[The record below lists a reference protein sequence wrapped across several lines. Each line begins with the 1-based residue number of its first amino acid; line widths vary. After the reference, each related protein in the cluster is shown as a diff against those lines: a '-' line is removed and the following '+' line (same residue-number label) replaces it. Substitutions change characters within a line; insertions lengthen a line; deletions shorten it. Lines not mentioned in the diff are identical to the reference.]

1 MPIQEKDLGK
11 YNRPGIY
18 IEEIDNSI
26 VEAPI
31 QNVLINLV
39 PGFSKKGPFNNP
51 VYIENKIDFE
61 RVFGSIDYQL
71 ERKQSFFHR
80 SCLKMIETGPIWALN
95 LLSTEPNRDQLN
107 WVSVSCSAKYDSSD
121 FSDPYLADYERF
133 FNRQD
138 FWERDSESFL
148 DLVNDP
154 VEDTTKL
161 LHLTNM
167 GDKTI
172 TVFLFKSTATN
183 FDVTAEQWYEGV
195 NNVPQYIQP
204 KSLIS
209 DYLVDV
215 LILAGDW
222 TDYKTL
228 ANDTTYS
235 TYFTTDGLLV
245 AGVQD
250 FVNEYGVDVLAN
262 YDVSLIPNFKD
273 LNNRDLYIET
283 VINNDTDTT
292 NLFCTYNE
300 DLLLDS
306 DFPTDLMDLVGDTI
320 VGENATAINFLSYSQ
335 NIKEDIDYP
344 NVALDSANNV
354 FAPNTSGYGTSYG
367 STWLN
372 WSTAG
377 IQANT
382 FTSGVT
388 SQYDFTYTSA
398 TYIINGVLYEIP
410 TGTTQGIT
418 EHSQVAEGYQR
429 RDIIYLDSDGL
440 QVEEGVSTLSGGTE
454 TLREINFSNTTTIIL
469 GTINIS
475 TTGGVTSG
483 IYDEITVGTGSS
495 LPLDVDVT
503 MSAGVDVSGDYL
515 LVEFNY
521 TSGTTVTNSQY
532 DRLRS
537 MKYYTELSTNLD
549 ANKGVIVLSTG
560 AGKEEIIDPV
570 SSTYTTTANAKVKIY
585 VDTPA
590 NYLTS
595 AIYYVDKEFTY
606 TSGVKMTTTYTS
618 LSNVVAKYS
627 DFYLDF
633 FDGEINN
640 GDYVNGD
647 SANLLTM
654 YLDANGILTVD
665 FTQAPTAPITVTT
678 DIGNWKQTLEIEET
692 IVDDTNTVQISVD
705 KTRYAEVK
713 RGDYLEAYVDTTSI
727 EIGEQPRTLTR
738 IINITNDANG
748 ITKTLKT
755 DAPIK
760 ISYTDTLEP
769 YTTVYPAIWKYAT
782 YLKGVSLVPFKIHA
796 DSLPNGTE
804 QRQSDIL
811 DVMGTGTQMF
821 KGLTNKNKI
830 SWRYL
835 VDTFGLGLINSS
847 KQQYVDLC
855 GEKLN
860 CLGFVNMPSAKQFK
874 KSDNPSYTNTD
885 GSLST
890 EYIAD
895 GANQDKNP
903 DFLYTF
909 GSGSGRSTVGYFFPF
924 VKSTYD
930 GITKEVPPAA
940 FMASAYMRKQLSNV
954 AGTYPWTI
962 VAGVNMGRVPDI
974 GGTEMDFTN
983 DDLANLAGMGAN
995 PVTFIRNVGYTIND
1009 ENTAQVFPVSS
1020 LSYMHSR
1027 EVLIELENEIYDML
1041 LRYQWKF
1048 NTPSIRSE
1056 IKYRADRICQR
1067 YVDSNALYAYRNVCD
1082 TTNNTN
1088 YIIDLQGGVLD
1099 TFVEIVKGMGWIVNN
1114 ITIERTGAINS
1125 TGFQA

>member
-51 VYIENKIDFE
+51 VYVENKIDFE
-61 RVFGSIDYQL
+61 KIFGGIDYQL
-71 ERKQSFFHR
+71 ERKGSFFHR
-80 SCLKMIETGPIWALN
+80 TCLKMIETGPIWALN
-95 LLSTEPNRDQLN
+95 LLDTEPNRDQLS
-107 WVSVSCSAKYDSSD
+107 WVSVSCSAKYSSD
-121 FSDPYLADYERF
+121 DFSNPNTDDYEKF

-154 VEDTTKL
+154 TEDTERL

-183 FDVTAEQWYEGV
+183 FDVTAESWYEGV
-195 NNVPQYIQP
+195 NNVPQYIRP

-209 DYLVDV
+209 DYLIDV

-228 ANDTTYS
+228 AVDTTWS
-235 TYFTTDGLLV
+235 NYFSTDGLLV
-245 AGVQD
+245 DGVED

-273 LNNRDLYIET
+273 LNGRDLYVET

-292 NLFCTYNE
+292 NLFCTYSE
-300 DLLLDS
+300 DLLLDA
-306 DFPTDLMDLVGDTI
+306 DYPTDLMDLVGDTI
-320 VGENATAINFLSYSQ
+320 VGTSYESINFLSYDQ
-335 NIKEDIDYP
+335 NIKEDIEYP
-344 NVALDSANNV
+344 NVALDAANNV
-354 FAPNTSGYGTSYG
+354 FAPNISGYGLGYG
-367 STWLN
+367 STWMN
-372 WSTAG
+372 WSTNGTGIVAG
-377 IQANT
+377 TFNTTTIQQP
-382 FTSGVT
+382 FTLS
-388 SQYDFTYTSA
+388 SA
-398 TYIINGVLYEIP
+398 SYIINGVNYELSGS
-410 TGTTQGIT
+410 TYNVQL
-418 EHSQVAEGYQR
+418 EVVADGYER
-429 RDIIYLDSDGL
+429 TDIIYLDSDGF
-440 QVEEGVSTLSGGTE
+440 QVEKGVETVSGTT
-454 TLREINFSNTTTIIL
+454 TLRAINFTNTNAIIL
-469 GTINIS
+469 GTVNMVN
-475 TTGGVTSG
+475 TGGSYTGSAGYDAETVDGSGFVALPVTMTAVTGTTDYLEIEFLGTSG
-483 IYDEITVGTGSS
+483 LTISNTEYE
-495 LPLDVDVT
+495 
-503 MSAGVDVSGDYL
+503 
-515 LVEFNY
+515 
-521 TSGTTVTNSQY
+521 
-532 DRLRS
+532 RLRS
-537 MKYYTELSTNLD
+537 IKYFTELSTNLE
-549 ANKGVIVLSTG
+549 ANKGVIVKNSG
-560 AGKEEIIDPV
+560 VDEKQEIIDPV
-570 SSTYTTTANAKVKIY
+570 STTYTSTANATVKIY
-585 VDTPA
+585 IDTPA
-590 NYLTS
+590 NYTTG
-595 AIYYVDKEFTY
+595 AIYYINNEFSFN
-606 TSGVKMTTTYTS
+606 SGIVMTTTLDS
-618 LSNVVAKYS
+618 NLNVVAKYS

-633 FDGEINN
+633 FNGEINN
-640 GDYVNGD
+640 GDFVGD
-647 SANLLTM
+647 DEDNKLTM
-654 YLDANGILTVD
+654 YLDVDGILTVN
-665 FTQAPTAPITVTT
+665 FTTAPTAPIIVTT
-678 DIGNWKQTLEIEET
+678 DIGNWKQTLEIEGT
-692 IVDDTNTVQISVD
+692 ITDDTNTVAISVD

-713 RGDYLEAYVDTTSI
+713 RGDYLEAYYVAGDL

-738 IINITNDANG
+738 IINITNDADG
-748 ITKTLKT
+748 INKTLKT
-755 DAPIK
+755 DAAIK
-760 ISYTDTLEP
+760 ISYTDSNEP

-782 YLKGVSLVPFKIHA
+782 HLKGVSLVPFKIHSE
-796 DSLPNGTE
+796 SLPNGTE
-804 QRQSDIL
+804 TRQSNIL
-811 DVMGTGTQMF
+811 DVMSSGTAMF

-835 VDTFGLGLINSS
+835 IDSFGLGLSNTS

-860 CLGFVNMPSAKQFK
+860 CLGFINMPSAKQFK
-874 KSDNPSYTNTD
+874 KSDNPSYTNDD

-909 GSGSGRSTVGYFFPF
+909 GTGSGRSTVGYFFPY

-930 GITKEVPPAA
+930 GITKEVPPAPYVA
-940 FMASAYMRKQLSNV
+940 AAYMRKQLSNV

-962 VAGVNMGRVPDI
+962 VAGINSGRVPDI
-974 GGTEMDFTN
+974 GGTEIDFTY
-983 DDLANLAGMGAN
+983 DDLSNLAGMGAN
-995 PVTFIRNVGYTIND
+995 PITFIRNVGYTIND
-1009 ENTAQVFPVSS
+1009 ENTAQVYPVSS

-1027 EVLIELENEIYDML
+1027 EVLIELENELYDML

-1048 NTPSIRSE
+1048 NTPAIRSE

-1067 YVDSNALYAYRNVCD
+1067 YVDSNALYAYRNICD

-1125 TGFQA
+1125 TGFQE